1 MFEILQRE
9 KTAMK
14 DVVETDTEG
23 GKTEGEK
30 KL

>member
-9 KTAMK
+9 KTAVK

-23 GKTEGEK
+23 GETEGEK